1 MLLDAVKRQMPC
13 VQSDAFSLRTAR
25 CIFACVVSAV
35 LLLGTL
41 SPAAA
46 ETKRVLMLHSFGG
59 DFNKP
64 WSEYAK
70 NIRTELDQQSPWP
83 LEFGDHSLMD
93 ASNQAEAPFAE
104 YLHTLYVNRPADLIV
119 SLGGPA
125 VAFVQR
131 HRQQLFPTS
140 PMIFTAVEQRRIRYS
155 TLTENDTV
163 VAVAHS
169 FFAIFENILRVLPDT
184 KIVAVVNGGS
194 SPNERFWLEELKRET
209 KQFTGRL
216 TFIWY
221 NEFSLEQILNHVA
234 ELPPQSAIFFHLM
247 NIDAA
252 GIVHD
257 DGKVLK
263 QIHSVANAPI
273 FAHSD
278 SFFGDG
284 IVGGPMHSVIEGSRI
299 TASVA
304 VRILGGERASDIKVL
319 ATGFATPKFDWREMR
334 RWGISETRL
343 MPGSE
348 IYFREQNLWDQ
359 YWLQLLAVCAAILL
373 QTALLAWLLYER
385 RHRRRSQAET

>member
-1 MLLDAVKRQMPC
+1 MPC

-41 SPAAA
+41 NPAAA

-131 HRQQLFPTS
+131 HRRQLFPTS

-169 FFAIFENILRVLPDT
+169 FPAIFENILRVLPDT

-247 NIDAA
+247 NTDAA

-278 SFFGDG
+278 GFFGDG
-284 IVGGPMHSVIEGSRI
+284 IVGGPMHSVIEGSRL

-348 IYFREQNLWDQ
+348 IYFREPNLWDQ
-359 YWLQLLAVCAAILL
+359 YWLQLLAVCVVILL

-385 RHRRRSQAET
+385 SHRRRSQAET

>member
-1 MLLDAVKRQMPC
+1 
-13 VQSDAFSLRTAR
+13 
-25 CIFACVVSAV
+25 
-35 LLLGTL
+35 
-41 SPAAA
+41 
-46 ETKRVLMLHSFGG
+46 
-59 DFNKP
+59 
-64 WSEYAK
+64 
-70 NIRTELDQQSPWP
+70 
-83 LEFGDHSLMD
+83 
-93 ASNQAEAPFAE
+93 
-104 YLHTLYVNRPADLIV
+104 
-119 SLGGPA
+119 
-125 VAFVQR
+125 
-131 HRQQLFPTS
+131 
-140 PMIFTAVEQRRIRYS
+140 MIFTAVEQRRIRYS

-257 DGKVLK
+257 DGKALK

-278 SFFGDG
+278 GFFGDG
-284 IVGGPMHSVIEGSRI
+284 IVGGPMHSVIEGSRL

-348 IYFREQNLWDQ
+348 IYFREPNLWDQ
-359 YWLQLLAVCAAILL
+359 YWLQLLAVCVVILL

-385 RHRRRSQAET
+385 SHRRRSQAET

>member
-1 MLLDAVKRQMPC
+1 
-13 VQSDAFSLRTAR
+13 
-25 CIFACVVSAV
+25 VVSAI

-70 NIRTELDQQSPWP
+70 NIRAELNQQSPWP

-93 ASNQAEAPFAE
+93 ASNQDSEAPFAE
-104 YLHTLYVNRPADLIV
+104 YLHALYIKRPADLIV

-125 VAFVQR
+125 AAFVQR
-131 HRQQLFPTS
+131 HRRQLFPTS

-169 FFAIFENILRVLPDT
+169 FPAIFENILRVLPDT

-194 SPNERFWLEELKRET
+194 SPNESFWLEELKRET

-221 NEFSLEQILNHVA
+221 SEFSLEQILNHVA
-234 ELPPQSAIFFHLM
+234 ELPPQSLDEHRC
-247 NIDAA
+247 
-252 GIVHD
+252 
-257 DGKVLK
+257 
-263 QIHSVANAPI
+263 
-273 FAHSD
+273 
-278 SFFGDG
+278 
-284 IVGGPMHSVIEGSRI
+284 GG
-299 TASVA
+299 
-304 VRILGGERASDIKVL
+304 
-319 ATGFATPKFDWREMR
+319 
-334 RWGISETRL
+334 
-343 MPGSE
+343 
-348 IYFREQNLWDQ
+348 
-359 YWLQLLAVCAAILL
+359 
-373 QTALLAWLLYER
+373 
-385 RHRRRSQAET
+385 HRS